1 MPNPKRDS
9 SVDGKRAQV
18 SSRVAAVTPG
28 RTGRVTKDN
37 RSQTGAVG
45 KDNRA
50 QTGAA
55 SRKTQSSDRQGS
67 RGGGG
72 TGGGGT
78 GGGGGR
84 GGGGTGGGGGSGGG
98 GRGTNTQ
105 GGMRPVRGGPGP
117 GGGMRL
123 NLFQKFM
130 IVMVGLTVSVM
141 ALLGIITSHTAAT
154 YLFSQKQHD
163 GIEVARMAA
172 QVYAMVAER
181 LVQFDLDHREDA
193 DGELVKADR
202 QRIIDDIKK
211 YLDNAVHWPG
221 AGNEDASDIFAITL
235 EDKNATPGLVP
246 MGTRGTGDPDNG
258 LDKGTR
264 FTRLFLPKTEQTID
278 LPESMEVYSG
288 VKHTNDG
295 DVPIYRF
302 KIHLDDLSFGEDKDD
317 LNGHPLTRKEN
328 FGAEANLRV
337 DVNASGVDNV
347 QTNLVKSIFVTVII
361 AIILV
366 AAVAYWLARTITFPV
381 KMLLK
386 DMQAVARGDL
396 DHHTKP
402 HSSDEIGKLA
412 IEFDRMTGNLKEAQS
427 ALVEQEKAEY
437 ELSIARDVQKQL
449 LPADPPLISGFD
461 CFAFYQGAKAVSGDY
476 YDFIPLGGGL
486 WGFIVADVSG
496 KGIPGSMVMAVT
508 RTIVRLIA
516 NTHGN
521 RAADT
526 LKETNR
532 LIAKQIKRG
541 MFVTSFYAILDERTG
556 VLTYASAGH
565 NPMVIYR
572 AASRTCELAS
582 AKGIALGFNEGPIFD
597 RTIEEHRTQ
606 LQPGDAILLYTD
618 GFPEAMNADNVEFGE
633 EHFVEIIAKNG
644 SLDARSLT
652 DRLVGAVAKHRGN
665 AEQSDDLT
673 LITVK
678 RA

>member
-9 SVDGKRAQV
+9 SVEGKRATASARAPAV
-18 SSRVAAVTPG
+18 SPG
-28 RTGRVTKDN
+28 RTGRVTKDQ
-37 RSQTGAVG
+37 RTASGGGTARAG
-45 KDNRA
+45 K
-50 QTGAA
+50 TA
-55 SRKTQSSDRQGS
+55 SSASGSSDRQGPRADNRTNTQGNRPV
-67 RGGGG
+67 RG
-72 TGGGGT
+72 

-84 GGGGTGGGGGSGGG
+84 GT
-98 GRGTNTQ
+98 T
-105 GGMRPVRGGPGP
+105 
-117 GGGMRL
+117 L
-123 NLFQKFM
+123 NLFWKFM
-130 IVMVGLTVSVM
+130 LVMVGLTVVVM
-141 ALLGIITSHTAAT
+141 GMLGLVLGQTAST

-172 QVYAMVAER
+172 QVYALVAER
-181 LVQFDLDHREDA
+181 LVQYDRDHPDEMDNQKVQE
-193 DGELVKADR
+193 GR
-202 QRIIDDIKK
+202 QKIIDDIGK
-211 YLDNAVHWPG
+211 YLANAVHWPG
-221 AGNEDASDIFAITL
+221 NDSASDVFAVQL
-235 EDKNATPGLVP
+235 DSPGATNGLAK
-246 MGTRGTGDPDNG
+246 MAGTGTGEEDNG
-258 LDKGTR
+258 TQVGPA
-264 FTRLFLPKTEQTID
+264 FHQLFLPKSGQTIN

-288 VKHTNDG
+288 TKHTNNG
-295 DVPIYRF
+295 DVTIYRF
-302 KIHLDDLSFGEDKDD
+302 KIHLDDLVFGEERQDAGGREITHKESFGP
-317 LNGHPLTRKEN
+317 G
-328 FGAEANLRV
+328 ANLRV
-337 DVNASGVDNV
+337 DVNAAGVDNV
-347 QTNLVKSIFVTVII
+347 RSNLIFRITASVIF
-361 AIILV
+361 AIIV
-366 AAVAYWLARTITFPV
+366 VVGVAYWLASTITRPV

-402 HSSDEIGKLA
+402 HSTDEIGILA
-412 IEFDRMTGNLKEAQS
+412 VEFDRMTGNLKEAQS

-437 ELSIARDVQKQL
+437 ELSIAREVQKQL
-449 LPADPPLISGFD
+449 LPADPPLITGFD

-516 NTHGN
+516 NTHQN

-572 AASRTCELAS
+572 AATKTCELAS

-606 LQPGDAILLYTD
+606 LQAGDTFLLYTD
-618 GFPEAMNADNVEFGE
+618 GFPEAMNADNAEFGE
-633 EHFVEIIAKNG
+633 EHFVDIIAKNG
-644 SLDARSLT
+644 GLDARTLT
-652 DRLVGAVAKHRGN
+652 DRLVAAVAKHRGE

-673 LITVK
+673 LITVR